1 MTEESIFIEALRQET
16 PAALAAFLK
25 EACAGNAELRLG
37 VEQLLRA
44 HEKLGPFLQGAP
56 KDDRTTDHPI
66 EEGPGT
72 LVGQYRLLEQIGEG
86 GFGIVFMAEQ
96 QQPVRRKVAL
106 KVLKPGMD
114 SKQVV
119 ARFEAERQALALMD
133 HPNIAKVLD
142 AGQTSSARP
151 FFVMDL
157 VRGLPITEYCDQAQ
171 LTTRQRLGL
180 FLHVCRA
187 VQHAHQKGVIH
198 RDIKP
203 SNVLVTLQDGTPLVK
218 VIDFG
223 IAKALGQ
230 QLTDKTLFTGFAQMI
245 GTPLYMSPEQAALSN
260 VDVDTRSDIY
270 SLGVLLYELLTG
282 TTPFDPERLHRAG
295 YDEIRRIIREEEP
308 PRPSTRISTL
318 GQAATTIS
326 TQRKTDPKRLSQ
338 LVRGELDWIVMKAL
352 EKDRNRRY
360 ETASAFAADVER
372 YLADEAVQAC
382 PPSAWYRFGKLA
394 RRNRGL
400 LITASGIL
408 LTLALAV
415 VVLAVSNARINEE
428 KSHKETALS
437 TADERRQEA
446 QHNLEEA
453 MRAVDQMLTRVAE
466 DRVAQLPH
474 MEPTRRGLLEDAVAF
489 YQGFLA
495 QNSSDTTT
503 RLQAGMAH
511 RRVGDVQHLLGDY
524 SRAQNSFDQAIA
536 LLEALNAE
544 NPRDLQVRQ
553 ELGSAYF
560 GRARLLFDIGPP
572 KEGELICSKALKL
585 AEQLVADDPQRAD
598 YQLELAKCHNAL
610 GHLMYTTGRL
620 PEAEKGY
627 RSAAELGEQLSDAH
641 PENPAYRKRL
651 AQYYGNLAKL
661 LGKTAKLKEA
671 EDFSR
676 KGLATA
682 EQLAGERPKD
692 PEYQRTVVSLRVQR
706 AEILMGT
713 GRFDGAEEEYRKALN
728 LMKRLVADFPS
739 RPDYRQE
746 LAGIH
751 GNLGVLF
758 WYTKRFEEAEKCWQQ
773 DREISEQLAA
783 DYPQVALYQSAVA
796 DVLNNFGARL
806 GDQGKSEQ
814 ASLLLHEAIRREEVA
829 LKINPNDP
837 HYRFGLALHYLN
849 LARVLGQRQA
859 AGAQEAHSKAVELGK
874 GLVADFPH
882 RPAYKSHVARAL
894 HNLGDWRR
902 HQNQFEEARRLMEE
916 AILYEQQALQDN
928 PRNTEFLQGLRRH
941 YLDSIEVL
949 EHLGRARE
957 AEEAFRQLVAAYEEF
972 DMERPEATEFR
983 SDLGALLH
991 NLAQRHKARGELDQA
1006 REILEKAVAHQRAAL
1021 QVDPENV
1028 TAQVFLRNH
1037 YWVLADVHKGL
1048 GQLPAAEQD
1057 YRHCTGVLERLIALR
1072 PHEPNYQ
1079 SDLGAKLND
1088 WALLLSDDPR
1098 VLAEKRQLLEEAIVH
1113 QEAALK
1119 QKPANA
1125 TYRRFLGHHCRNL
1138 GMTLVQQGLYAE
1150 ADHMYRRCLAVRE
1163 QLAREHPEDAAYQA
1177 DLADVKKKLAELAER
1192 QASKK
1197 DV

>member
-16 PAALAAFLK
+16 PAARAAFLE

-44 HEKLGPFLQGAP
+44 HEKLGPFLQVAQ
-56 KDDRTTDHPI
+56 DDRTTDHPI
-66 EEGPGT
+66 EEGAGT

-86 GFGIVFMAEQ
+86 GFGVVFMAEQ

-171 LTTRQRLGL
+171 LTTRERLGL
-180 FLHVCRA
+180 FLHICRA

-245 GTPLYMSPEQAALSN
+245 GTPLYMSPEQTALSN

-282 TTPFDPERLHRAG
+282 TTPFDRERLQRAG
-295 YDEIRRIIREEEP
+295 YDEMRRIIREEEP

-326 TQRKTDPKRLSQ
+326 TQRKSDPRRLSQ

-382 PPSAWYRFGKLA
+382 PPSAWYRFRKLA
-394 RRNRGL
+394 RRNRVV
-400 LITASGIL
+400 LITASLIL
-408 LTLALAV
+408 LTMALAV
-415 VVLAVSNARINEE
+415 VVLGVSYARINEE
-428 KSHKETALS
+428 KSQKETALS

-446 QHNLEEA
+446 QHNLKEA

-474 MEPTRRGLLEDAVAF
+474 MEPTRRGLLEDALAF

-495 QNSSDTTT
+495 QNSSDPTT
-503 RLQAGMAH
+503 RLQTGMAH
-511 RRVGDVQHLLGDY
+511 RRAGDVQHVLGDY
-524 SRAQNSFDQAIA
+524 SRAQNSFAEAIA
-536 LLEALNAE
+536 LLEPLNAA
-544 NPRDLQVRQ
+544 NPGDLQLRQ

-560 GRARLLFDIGPP
+560 GQAKLLFDIGPP
-572 KEGELICSKALKL
+572 KEAELIYSKALKL
-585 AEQLVADDPQRAD
+585 AEQLVADRPQQAD
-598 YQLELAKCHNAL
+598 YQLELANCHNDLA
-610 GHLMYTTGRL
+610 HVMYTTGRL
-620 PEAEKGY
+620 RDAENGY
-627 RSAAELGEQLSDAH
+627 RRATELGEQLAAAH
-641 PENPAYRKRL
+641 PENAGYRKRL
-651 AQYYGNLAKL
+651 AQYYGNLARI
-661 LGKTAKLKEA
+661 LGKTAKVREA
-671 EDFSR
+671 EEFSR

-682 EQLAGERPKD
+682 EQLAGERPRD
-692 PEYQRTVVSLRVQR
+692 PDYQRAVAGLRVQW

-728 LMKRLVADFPS
+728 LAKKLVDDFPS

-758 WYTKRFEEAEKCWQQ
+758 WYTKRFEEAEKCWER
-773 DREISEQLAA
+773 DRQLAEQLAA
-783 DYPQVALYQSAVA
+783 DYPQVALYQSTVA
-796 DVLNNFGARL
+796 EVLNNFGARL
-806 GDQGKSEQ
+806 GDQGKSEE
-814 ASLLLHEAIRREEVA
+814 ARLLLHEAIRREEAA
-829 LKINPNDP
+829 LKINPKDP
-837 HYRFGLALHYLN
+837 HYRFGLALNYLN
-849 LARVLGQRQA
+849 LAKILGPRQA
-859 AGAQEAHSKAVELGK
+859 PEVEQAHRKAVELGK
-874 GLVADFPH
+874 SLVGDFPH
-882 RPAYKSHVARAL
+882 RPAYQSHVARAL
-894 HNLGDWRR
+894 HNLGDWHR
-902 HQNQFEEARRLMEE
+902 HQNQWEEARRLMEE
-916 AILYEQQALQDN
+916 AIRYDRQALEDN
-928 PRNTEFLQGLRRH
+928 PRNSEFLQGLRRD
-941 YLDSIEVL
+941 YLDLIAVL
-949 EHLGRARE
+949 EPLGRAAE
-957 AEEAFRQLVAAYEEF
+957 VEEAFRQLVAAYEEF
-972 DMERPEATEFR
+972 GVERLEAAGLR
-983 SDLGALLH
+983 SDLGAFLH
-991 NLAQRHKARGELDQA
+991 NLAQRHKERGELEQA
-1006 REILEKAVAHQRAAL
+1006 RELLEKAIAHQRAAL
-1021 QVDPENV
+1021 QVNPENGS
-1028 TAQVFLRNH
+1028 AWVFLRNH
-1037 YWVLADVHKGL
+1037 YWVLADIHKGL

-1057 YRHCTGVLERLIALR
+1057 YRHCTGALEKLIALR

-1088 WALLLSDDPR
+1088 WALLLSDDSR
-1098 VLAEKRQLLEEAIVH
+1098 VLAEKRQLLEQAIIH

-1119 QKPANA
+1119 QKPADA

-1138 GMTLVQQGLYAE
+1138 GMTLVQQGQYAE
-1150 ADHMYRRCLAVRE
+1150 AETVYRRCLAVRE
-1163 QLAREHPEDAAYQA
+1163 QLAREHPGDSTYQA
-1177 DLADVKKKLAELAER
+1177 DVADVKKKLAELAEL